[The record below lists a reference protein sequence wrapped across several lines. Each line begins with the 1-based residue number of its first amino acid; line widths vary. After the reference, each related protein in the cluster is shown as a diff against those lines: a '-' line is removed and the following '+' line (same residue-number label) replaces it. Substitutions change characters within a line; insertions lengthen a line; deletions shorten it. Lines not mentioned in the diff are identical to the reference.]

1 MTRQLPK
8 SSSLISGT
16 KSNIIHQ
23 DDSGRKMLT
32 EKTQINIFVKLEF
45 SLLHAQI
52 DCPLRAYLMFEI

>member
-32 EKTQINIFVKLEF
+32 EETQTKNIFIKLEF
-45 SLLHAQI
+45 SLLHGHL
-52 DCPLRAYLMFEI
+52 DCPLGSIPNV